1 MAIRDTHRRY
11 LLTPTLDLAWLE
23 SNPSRSVALRPGP
36 VAMSHDYVHE
46 QKTCHPARGF
56 VEHDHD
62 NVVHIHERSAMEG
75 KIEAA
80 IRQPKTR
87 GRGGMA
93 RQQTSLKDFGVN
105 PATSKTVSLLSGR
118 YGAYVSDGEINA
130 TVTRGTDPMQLTP
143 EQAFELLAAR
153 VQQIADQGGPE
164 AAKKASK
171 GRREAKK
178 ATKKKAP
185 AKKSKAAAAV
195 EA

>member
-1 MAIRDTHRRY
+1 MRQSSSLPKNLGPNPDSGESVIAANGRFGPYVQSGSETRSLPANLSPIDV
-11 LLTPTLDLAWLE
+11 TL
-23 SNPSRSVALRPGP
+23 
-36 VAMSHDYVHE
+36 E
-46 QKTCHPARGF
+46 Q
-56 VEHDHD
+56 
-62 NVVHIHERSAMEG
+62 AMEL
-75 KIEAA
+75 

-118 YGAYVSDGEINA
+118 YGAYVSDGEVNA
-130 TVTRGTDPMQLTP
+130 TVIRGTDPMQLTP

-171 GRREAKK
+171 GRRAAKK

-185 AKKSKAAAAV
+185 AKKAKAAVVVDA
-195 EA
+195 